1 MMRKNTVIPFLHYFS
16 SNNCFWVYMVKVVQT
31 ETQVDCMDE
40 SKFEGEGVK
49 NNRIKPEKWTEYY
62 KPINEQIKI

>member
-1 MMRKNTVIPFLHYFS
+1 
-16 SNNCFWVYMVKVVQT
+16 MVKVVQT

-49 NNRIKPEKWTEYY
+49 NNRIKPEKWTEHY